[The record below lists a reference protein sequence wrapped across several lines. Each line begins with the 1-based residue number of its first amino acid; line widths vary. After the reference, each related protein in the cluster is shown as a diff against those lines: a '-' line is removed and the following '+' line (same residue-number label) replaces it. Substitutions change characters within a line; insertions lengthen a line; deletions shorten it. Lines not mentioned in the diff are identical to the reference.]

1 VIRLQEAQLRE
12 NDYVNSIQGLKQR
25 LAIRDMECD
34 EVSKSYFGFKHTVE
48 ESKQRIKDDRELLL
62 IEKRVLE
69 DQLDQLKERSFND
82 KEYSV
87 DMYQKK
93 TDSFAQ
99 RFRKLTQKNEH
110 ELKVVKI
117 QYEQFQEQYRSDI
130 AEFN

>member
-1 VIRLQEAQLRE
+1 MIRLQEAQLRE
-12 NDYVNSIQGLKQR
+12 GDYVNSIKGLKQR
-25 LAIRDMECD
+25 HTLREMESD
-34 EVSKSYFGFKHTVE
+34 EVSKSYFGYKQNVS
-48 ESKQRIKDDRELLL
+48 ESKKRIKDDRELLL
-62 IEKRVLE
+62 IEKRALE

-99 RFRKLTQKNEH
+99 RFRKLTQQNEH

-117 QYEQFQEQYRSDI
+117 QYE
-130 AEFN
+130 

>member
-1 VIRLQEAQLRE
+1 M
-12 NDYVNSIQGLKQR
+12 NSIEALKQR
-25 LAIRDMECD
+25 LAVRDMECD

-48 ESKQRIKDDRELLL
+48 ESKQRLKDDRELLL

-69 DQLDQLKERSFND
+69 DQLEQLKERSFND

-130 AEFN
+130 AGFN